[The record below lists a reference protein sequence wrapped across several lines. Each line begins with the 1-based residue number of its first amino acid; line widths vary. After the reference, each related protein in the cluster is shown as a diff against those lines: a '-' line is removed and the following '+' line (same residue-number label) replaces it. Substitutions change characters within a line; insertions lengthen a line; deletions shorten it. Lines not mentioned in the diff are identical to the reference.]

1 MDFIKLLV
9 IVSYIIIGSVLGIL
23 LIPAVMI
30 DFNVSHPPM
39 MENSYVTSI
48 MGVAIMFYCLV
59 GLSPYCVCD
68 ERFRAICVGV

>member
-48 MGVAIMFYCLV
+48 MGVAIMFL
-59 GLSPYCVCD
+59 
-68 ERFRAICVGV
+68 